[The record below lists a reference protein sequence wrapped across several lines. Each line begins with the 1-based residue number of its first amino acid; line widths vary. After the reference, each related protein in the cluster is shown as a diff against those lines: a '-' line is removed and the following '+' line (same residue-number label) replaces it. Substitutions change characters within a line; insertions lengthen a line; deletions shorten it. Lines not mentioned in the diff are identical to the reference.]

1 MIHFKRHKSHFW
13 LNPNTIQYYKERE
26 TKNTKRQRK
35 RRRKK
40 AKKKKIPKPS
50 SRPNLL
56 SIPIHNT
63 HTHTHTHSLSLY
75 TLYIIAFLSER
86 ERVIVPE
93 SLNYES
99 ASSANRSGAA
109 AVCRRRRRSPGSMR
123 RLQTDLDG
131 GAWRDGVRV
140 SDLSIAS
147 DASSGA
153 HESPIQDRRRNDDAA
168 STAAAFSSSSC
179 GSSLLL
185 SVSAS
190 ASDSPRASFLA
201 AAATRAGARYRSDED
216 PGAVR
221 SLQGHS
227 QCPSWL
233 GQVHLPSVQR

>member
-26 TKNTKRQRK
+26 TKNTKRQRQ

-63 HTHTHTHSLSLY
+63 HTHTLSLSLY

-86 ERVIVPE
+86 GRVIVPE

-201 AAATRAGARYRSDED
+201 AAATRAGARHRSDED

-233 GQVHLPSVQR
+233 G

>member
-1 MIHFKRHKSHFW
+1 
-13 LNPNTIQYYKERE
+13 
-26 TKNTKRQRK
+26 
-35 RRRKK
+35 
-40 AKKKKIPKPS
+40 
-50 SRPNLL
+50 
-56 SIPIHNT
+56 
-63 HTHTHTHSLSLY
+63 
-75 TLYIIAFLSER
+75 
-86 ERVIVPE
+86 
-93 SLNYES
+93 
-99 ASSANRSGAA
+99 
-109 AVCRRRRRSPGSMR
+109 MR

-153 HESPIQDRRRNDDAA
+153 HESPIQDRRRRRHHDDAA
-168 STAAAFSSSSC
+168 STAAAFSSSC

-190 ASDSPRASFLA
+190 ASDSPRASFVA
-201 AAATRAGARYRSDED
+201 AAATRAGARHRSDED

>member
-1 MIHFKRHKSHFW
+1 M
-13 LNPNTIQYYKERE
+13 
-26 TKNTKRQRK
+26 
-35 RRRKK
+35 
-40 AKKKKIPKPS
+40 
-50 SRPNLL
+50 
-56 SIPIHNT
+56 
-63 HTHTHTHSLSLY
+63 
-75 TLYIIAFLSER
+75 
-86 ERVIVPE
+86 IVPE

-201 AAATRAGARYRSDED
+201 AAATRAGARHRSDED